1 MMFKRLTQ
9 TLCATALAW
18 VVVTAGEVVKS
29 PVQALDG
36 TQQQMLRVVNERI
49 NELTNLRGDFVQIG
63 PNGERSEGVFY
74 IEKPGR
80 MRFDYADPNPLLVVA
95 NGRWV
100 GISDMRER
108 TTERYPLRTT
118 PLKLILGEDIDLDED
133 AIVRDV
139 TFEDDLVTVVM
150 EERSGES
157 IGQLALMF
165 DVIDFDLRQWVVTD
179 AQGLQTSVALYNT
192 VSGQKT
198 DRMKFVIPDYDRIDT
213 GGN

>member
-1 MMFKRLTQ
+1 MMFKRLAQ

-18 VVVTAGEVVKS
+18 MIVTAGEVVKS
-29 PVQALDG
+29 PAHALDG

-165 DVIDFDLRQWVVTD
+165 DVIDFNLRQWVVTD